1 MQERMRHFSAHQRN
15 SRTYRSSIGQP
26 LSRQNED
33 DSSEYGKHTM
43 TTLDR
48 LKIEEALLETD
59 YGQEGWAV
67 AVDGK
72 HAISPHWIRKV
83 LIPNGKKK
91 GYRGNPSV
99 LRKVMFTHSYRPR
112 QHCISM
118 WRRPK
123 TTITLSPWT
132 TAMLLFCKTRCPL
145 VRLTRWS
152 LSTIRFCSRE
162 ITLLQRIA
170 EGSQTR
176 STWQLK
182 VNQKFCH
189 MINLLEKNFL
199 KLKQKHHGS
208 KRSCNTLKSIRATR
222 ICSSKTCSN
231 TRSVEDNHDVFH
243 PISSEDAKIIRE
255 QGILEKHE
263 TLQLKDR
270 VVHFLSPTVQ
280 RWSHCGRVLKCIG
293 VKVQDLVRIIV
304 TDSYKTL
311 DWLGCD
317 LLWDGGTRSTENKES
332 QHHTRPRHVLV
343 VWIDVDSNDVTTDI
357 TIIGDIVKKWKRRFR
372 QKLSSQKARRCYLAT
387 MRTVK
392 EALATSAT
400 RTSSRLIRYHN
411 STRTAP
417 MPMTKRCRGEQI
429 THHSSNLHH

>member
-1 MQERMRHFSAHQRN
+1 MDTAPQGASKSCSLAAAQKILQGARETHRNMRYTFFKPEDGIYPCALVVNQGHRVYSGMEKIHVSCHRQISIRNMQERMRHFSAHQRN
-15 SRTYRSSIGQP
+15 SRTYRSSMGQP

-48 LKIEEALLETD
+48 LKIEEALLEMD

-162 ITLLQRIA
+162 ITVLQRIA

-176 STWQLK
+176 STW
-182 VNQKFCH
+182 
-189 MINLLEKNFL
+189 
-199 KLKQKHHGS
+199 
-208 KRSCNTLKSIRATR
+208 
-222 ICSSKTCSN
+222 
-231 TRSVEDNHDVFH
+231 
-243 PISSEDAKIIRE
+243 
-255 QGILEKHE
+255 
-263 TLQLKDR
+263 
-270 VVHFLSPTVQ
+270 
-280 RWSHCGRVLKCIG
+280 
-293 VKVQDLVRIIV
+293 
-304 TDSYKTL
+304 
-311 DWLGCD
+311 
-317 LLWDGGTRSTENKES
+317 
-332 QHHTRPRHVLV
+332 
-343 VWIDVDSNDVTTDI
+343 
-357 TIIGDIVKKWKRRFR
+357 
-372 QKLSSQKARRCYLAT
+372 
-387 MRTVK
+387 
-392 EALATSAT
+392 
-400 RTSSRLIRYHN
+400 
-411 STRTAP
+411 
-417 MPMTKRCRGEQI
+417 
-429 THHSSNLHH
+429 